1 MREEKLLILSHI
13 YLLLGCSFSVN
24 ISFILLDGGF
34 FNGEFGVFAL
44 SGVMFLGVGDAVAA
58 LFGSRYGTSLWG
70 YYAGKT

>member
-34 FNGEFGVFAL
+34 FNCEFGVFAL

-70 YYAGKT
+70 YYSGKT